1 VLYKNSHPLDATTK
15 VPSNSRVFAI
25 NTLHNYPRQDVVTVP
40 LSGAAGLRGS
50 CAQVSADGKKGYML
64 MDASDEAVIG
74 QPKGLYADVAR
85 VTVAESEPGVFVMTN
100 ESLVMKIED
109 GRIASIYD
117 KAAE

>member
-1 VLYKNSHPLDATTK
+1 MLYKNSHPLDATTK

-64 MDASDEAVIG
+64 IDASDEAVIG